1 MVKRKKGSA
10 LIYVILMLA
19 ILFTVSIAAMQMTL
33 ASLKQSSSFHQ
44 KNQAYYYADS
54 STDKILYFLD
64 IIADE
69 ARNYANSY
77 CYTPSGS
84 PNLSNPEIKTIYE
97 NYLNDKNKE
106 NYETQIRNIFTE
118 KYVEYIDEFFKN
130 NSDYAINKQVK
141 LGNNNI
147 EINGTWNRWKSKIND
162 ILVNN
167 DYDVDFNIIR
177 DMDENSS
184 DYKRIF
190 KNISKNNLTSYLRSR
205 YPIETLLVKI
215 RLKNSDVQRYMV
227 TTFEFNPFRE
237 KAFADENK
245 KINRGYNGLFDYA
258 LISGRNII
266 VANGNSTLTV
276 KGDIY
281 AKGTGNRIEENKPY
295 ENYGGVLV
303 GIDSKAIENLKSGKA
318 SENTTTLESMGSTSG
333 NLVVEGNIY
342 TGYVDSNENLISG
355 FVRIVTEGSKIEV
368 KEKQNGQ
375 GGDIWCH
382 SIVTDEKAN
391 RSSIRVKNVYI
402 ADNISLYAKE
412 SEIQIDNEL
421 ISYEQADSNTNY
433 NSSSS
438 IIINDTSSKL
448 RIGGRVILFGVAFV
462 DELIKGNNPFRT
474 LETTAI
480 NPNFI
485 IYNYMSD
492 KEKYGGRKVEGE
504 DKPIGGHFA
513 DYFLKDDNNYSLNLF
528 EPIINASIGKSI
540 GFILDYLYYSKLD
553 VNNYDYQYDYGN
565 SIEINEEKISESYF
579 PYFLVANNK
588 IYKLGSE
595 NIESINDLDTIK
607 SAVTELK
614 EMNGL
619 SESTAREESEK
630 KKADMLEK
638 IFFRDKGLVKN
649 SFLDYV
655 DVEFLNRL
663 PEKKIEIVGDN
674 TYILI
679 QEEDIDIEDLK
690 DYDGYNVFLY
700 SNGNIILNSCGNT
713 SINGTIIAKGDLIIK
728 GKNITIETNKENS
741 KELINFYLS
750 DEKAD
755 CQKFYRFIAKGMTAD
770 DYEEQE
776 VYAGLEEKAK
786 TNILIK
792 SKRQIVIKYP

>member
-1 MVKRKKGSA
+1 MVKRKNGSA

-33 ASLKQSSSFHQ
+33 ASLKQSSSFYQ

-54 STDKILYFLD
+54 GTDKILYFLD

-77 CYTPSGS
+77 CYTSSGS
-84 PNLSNPEIKTIYE
+84 PNLRNPEIKTIYE
-97 NYLNDKNKE
+97 NYLNNKSKETYE
-106 NYETQIRNIFTE
+106 NEMRKIFTE

-141 LGNNNI
+141 LGNDNI
-147 EINGTWNRWKSKIND
+147 EINGTWNEWKSKIND

-190 KNISKNNLTSYLRSR
+190 KNISKNNLTSYLRSS
-205 YPIETLLVKI
+205 YPIETLFVKI

-245 KINRGYNGLFDYA
+245 KIIRGYNGLFDYA

-266 VANGNSTLTV
+266 VANGDSTLTV

-281 AKGTGNRIEENKPY
+281 AKGTGNSIEENKPY

-303 GIDSKAIENLKSGKA
+303 GIDSEAIQNLKLGKA
-318 SENTTTLESMGSTSG
+318 SENTTTILSIEPSSG
-333 NLVVEGNIY
+333 NLIVEGNIY
-342 TGYVDSNENLISG
+342 SGYVDGNENFISG
-355 FVRIVTEGSKIEV
+355 FVRTVTEGSKIEV
-368 KEKQNGQ
+368 KENQNGL

-382 SIVTDEKAN
+382 SIIIDEKAEGSN
-391 RSSIRVKNVYI
+391 IKVKNAYI
-402 ADNISLYAKE
+402 ADNVSLYTKN
-412 SEIQIDNEL
+412 SQISIDNDL
-421 ISYEQADSNTNY
+421 VSYEEANSNTNY

-462 DELIKGNNPFRT
+462 DELVRGSNPFKT

-485 IYNYMSD
+485 IYNYMSN
-492 KEKYGGRKVEGE
+492 KEKYNS
-504 DKPIGGHFA
+504 HFN
-513 DYFLKDDNNYSLNLF
+513 YYSLKSNNNFKLNLF
-528 EPIINASIGKSI
+528 EPIKNATIGKSI
-540 GFILDYLYYSKLD
+540 GFILDYLYFSKVD
-553 VNNYDYQYDYGN
+553 SINFDYQYDFGN
-565 SIEINEEKISESYF
+565 SIEINETKISQSYF

-595 NIESINDLDTIK
+595 NIDSINNIDTIK
-607 SAVTELK
+607 KEVTELT

-630 KKADMLEK
+630 KKAYMLEK
-638 IFFRDKGLVKN
+638 IFFRDKGLVSN
-649 SFLDYV
+649 SFFDYIDLDY
-655 DVEFLNRL
+655 LNNL
-663 PEKKIEIVGDN
+663 PGKKIEIIGDK
-674 TYILI
+674 TYVLI
-679 QEEDIDIEDLK
+679 QDGDIEIQDLK
-690 DYDGYNVFLY
+690 NYDGCSVFLY
-700 SNGNIILNSCGNT
+700 SNGNITLNSSEST
-713 SINGTIIAKGDLIIK
+713 KIYGTIISNGDLIVK
-728 GKNITIETNKENS
+728 GKNITIEANKEKS
-741 KELINFYLS
+741 KKLINFYLS
-750 DEKAD
+750 NKKED
-755 CQKFYRFIAKGMTAD
+755 CQKFYRFIAKGITAD
-770 DYEEQE
+770 DYYQQDI
-776 VYAGLEEKAK
+776 YAGLEEKAK

-792 SKRQIVIKYP
+792 SKRQIVIK